1 MNESTDRLLALFGLV
16 AGVATAAT
24 LAKLG
29 ADTLRVA
36 PPPRK
41 FAIRRVGAHIDAA
54 RTFNHSAALLALSA
68 LTDAGIE
75 HYRGS
80 FANPAMYAPLVT
92 GSLSLLAG
100 MHGGGDDKP
109 SRHRVRRAA
118 YLAAAGAG
126 VAGTGF
132 HLYNVTKRPGGW
144 SWQNLFYAA
153 PLGAPMALFLS
164 GVIGAVGETLRDE
177 PAHDPR
183 LFGMPAGKALALLA
197 AAGLAGTVGEVALL
211 HFRGAFQHRAMYA
224 PVTVPP
230 VAAALLTLAALGE
243 PRPRLVTRWWLRI
256 TAALGVIGAGFHAR
270 GVARQHGGW
279 RNWTQNLLSGPPLPA
294 PPSFTA
300 LALAGL
306 AALRLRETER

>member
-29 ADTLRVA
+29 ADTLRAA

-109 SRHRVRRAA
+109 SRHRVRLERPGMQRHVNSRPVCPKGSRKTNGANASPEFGIRAA
-118 YLAAAGAG
+118 SNSNATPQSPARKEIPLRS
-126 VAGTGF
+126 GTAEF
-132 HLYNVTKRPGGW
+132 VPG
-144 SWQNLFYAA
+144 SKHR
-153 PLGAPMALFLS
+153 
-164 GVIGAVGETLRDE
+164 T
-177 PAHDPR
+177 
-183 LFGMPAGKALALLA
+183 LLA
-197 AAGLAGTVGEVALL
+197 AASATVSL
-211 HFRGAFQHRAMYA
+211 RGQ
-224 PVTVPP
+224 
-230 VAAALLTLAALGE
+230 G
-243 PRPRLVTRWWLRI
+243 
-256 TAALGVIGAGFHAR
+256 
-270 GVARQHGGW
+270 
-279 RNWTQNLLSGPPLPA
+279 
-294 PPSFTA
+294 
-300 LALAGL
+300 
-306 AALRLRETER
+306 